1 MSKQPLFWAG
11 LMVLSTTLS
20 FSQTGPDKV
29 CEVNVSQPKPGGA
42 KLFEEARKTH
52 NKFHVGEKDKWP
64 ILIWDVTTGPSTG
77 NYLTVTCGMEW
88 KDLDGR
94 DDFDKRDL
102 ADRQKTLAG
111 TIASNE
117 ASYYVFRDDLSTGKE
132 GGEMAKRMTIT
143 HYFVKPSGLTQF
155 TDAIK
160 RINEAVAK
168 TKYPAK
174 PTRWYQLANGGKGPH
189 FVAVTDRNAWADMQ
203 PPELK
208 MADMLKQ
215 AYGDDDKSLQT
226 FRDAV
231 DHTVS
236 EMAEYRAD
244 LSYLPA
250 K

>member
-1 MSKQPLFWAG
+1 
-11 LMVLSTTLS
+11 
-20 FSQTGPDKV
+20 
-29 CEVNVSQPKPGGA
+29 
-42 KLFEEARKTH
+42 
-52 NKFHVGEKDKWP
+52 
-64 ILIWDVTTGPSTG
+64 
-77 NYLTVTCGMEW
+77 
-88 KDLDGR
+88 
-94 DDFDKRDL
+94 
-102 ADRQKTLAG
+102 
-111 TIASNE
+111 
-117 ASYYVFRDDLSTGKE
+117 
-132 GGEMAKRMTIT
+132 
-143 HYFVKPSGLTQF
+143 
-155 TDAIK
+155 
-160 RINEAVAK
+160 VAK